1 MRALCFLVA
10 AASLSSQDA
19 PYDVLLRHA
28 RVYDGTGSGW
38 YRADVGI
45 RGDTIAAVGHLAG
58 SDAAAVIDVAGL
70 ALSPGYIDTHSHAR
84 GGIFDHPEAE
94 NCIRQGVT
102 TIIEGP
108 DGGSPIP
115 LRPFLE
121 KLAAARP
128 GINFGSLAGHG
139 SIRGAVIGSINRSAT
154 DDELRKMKEL
164 VRQAMLD
171 GALGLSSG
179 LFYVPGNYAPA
190 GEVVELAKVA
200 GEMGGIYTSHMRDEA
215 AQILDSVRETIRVG
229 EEGGLPSQITH
240 HKIIGK
246 PNWGRSVETLALVE
260 AARRRGVDVTI
271 DQYPYTAS
279 STGLSALLPQWSQA
293 GGNKAL
299 QERLAA
305 SDTRARIKTVIAGKI
320 RDDRGG
326 GDAKNIQLASCSFDK
341 TLAGKT
347 LAEVTRARGLEAT
360 PENAAETA
368 IGLLQRGSCSTVF
381 HAIDEGDV
389 ERILRSPFTMVA
401 SDGGIPSFGEGVPHP
416 RNYGAFARVLGRYV
430 RERKA
435 ITLEEAVFKMSGYPA
450 ARFRL
455 MDRGLIRPGMKADIA
470 VFDPAL
476 VRDKAEFGQPHQ
488 YAEGF
493 VHVLVNGQF
502 ALRDGKMTGNRAGR
516 VLYGPAARR

>member
-1 MRALCFLVA
+1 MRVLCFLLA
-10 AASLSSQDA
+10 AAGLLSQDA

-28 RVYDGTGSGW
+28 RVYDGTGTGW
-38 YRADVGI
+38 YRADVAI
-45 RGDTIAAVGHLAG
+45 RGDSIAAVGHLAG
-58 SDAAAVIDVAGL
+58 ANARTVVDVAGL
-70 ALSPGYIDTHSHAR
+70 ALSPGCIDTHSHAR
-84 GGIFDHPEAE
+84 GGIFDHPQAE

-102 TIIEGP
+102 TVIEGP

-115 LRPFLE
+115 LRPFLD

-139 SIRGAVIGSINRSAT
+139 SIRGAVIGSINRNAT
-154 DDELRKMKEL
+154 DEELRKMKEL

-171 GALGLSSG
+171 GAFGLSTG
-179 LFYVPGNYAPA
+179 LFYVPGNYAPTS
-190 GEVVELAKVA
+190 EVVELAKVA
-200 GEMGGIYTSHMRDEA
+200 GGMGGVYTSHMRDEA
-215 AQILDSVRETIRVG
+215 AQILDSVRETIRIG
-229 EEGGLPSQITH
+229 EEGGLPAQITH

-246 PNWGRSVETLALVE
+246 PNWGRSVETLELVE
-260 AARRRGVDVTI
+260 AARRRGVDVSI

-279 STGLSALLPQWSQA
+279 STGLAALLPQWSQA

-299 QERLAA
+299 LERLAA
-305 SDTRARIKTVIAGKI
+305 PDTRSKIKTVIIDKI
-320 RDDRGG
+320 RNDRGG
-326 GDAKNIQLASCSFDK
+326 GDPKNIQLASCSFDK

-347 LAEVTRARGLEAT
+347 LADVARAQGLEPT
-360 PENAAETA
+360 PENAAEVA

-381 HAIDEGDV
+381 HAIDEADV
-389 ERILRSPFTMVA
+389 ERILRSPYTMVA
-401 SDGGIPSFGEGVPHP
+401 SDGGIPTFGEGVPHP
-416 RNYGAFARVLGRYV
+416 RNYGAFARVLSRYV

-450 ARFRL
+450 ARFKL

-502 ALRDGKMTGNRAGR
+502 ALRDGKMTGNRSGR
-516 VLYGPAARR
+516 VLYGPGTRR